1 MSYEHILAC
10 VDLAAETDFVMQ
22 AAQREA
28 DEGTRTSMVYVMEL
42 PVAIAGPD
50 TMAHSAGMADDSI
63 YHELRAGAREK
74 FAEVA
79 EKYAIASDNQHMPEG
94 KAARE
99 IHRLADELSVD
110 LIVIGSHGRHGLQV
124 LLGSTANAVLHG
136 ASCDVLAVRLTD

>member
-1 MSYEHILAC
+1 MSYEHILMC
-10 VDLAAETDFVMQ
+10 VDLAAETDYVMQ
-22 AAQREA
+22 AALRAA

-42 PVAIAGPD
+42 PVAISGPD
-50 TMAHSAGMADDSI
+50 TMVPGAGLADDSL

-74 FAEVA
+74 LAEVG
-79 EKYAIASDNQHMPEG
+79 EKYGIGPDHQHFLEG
-94 KAARE
+94 KAATE
-99 IHRLADELSVD
+99 IHRLAQQQGVD